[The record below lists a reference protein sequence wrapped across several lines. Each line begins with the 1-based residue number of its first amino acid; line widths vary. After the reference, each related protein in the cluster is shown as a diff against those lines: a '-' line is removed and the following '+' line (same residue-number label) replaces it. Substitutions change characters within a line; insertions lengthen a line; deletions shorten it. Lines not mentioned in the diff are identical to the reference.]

1 MSARCWTTCGALLL
15 GGMLLAGCAPS
26 GADDAIVRLSG
37 YPRFEPTVVTVPV
50 GGSVTWH
57 SAGRRVHTVTAVDE
71 DREPTGPFDSG
82 DLVGT
87 GSFRHTFEEA
97 GAYPY
102 VCRYHGD
109 REMIGLVVVGS

>member
-1 MSARCWTTCGALLL
+1 MSTRRWATCAVLLVGSALLTD
-15 GGMLLAGCAPS
+15 CAPS

-50 GGSVTWH
+50 GGTVTWH
-57 SAGRRVHTVTAVDE
+57 SAGRRVHTVTAVDG
-71 DREPTGPFDSG
+71 DREPTGRFDSG

-97 GAYPY
+97 GEYPY
-102 VCRYHGD
+102 VCRYHGN